1 MLWPSYARLPPLWSI
16 NSAKSLTLAAS
27 QNFPMQLPSF
37 RDTSSILRFSTGQGK
52 LNTPSDL
59 LLNLT
64 RNRKCHGRIMQLLH
78 WTFPVP
84 SSFLFFSSF
93 PWYSNQAAMFEA
105 VSNKT
110 GPLTSQKKYLFLL
123 ISFLP
128 HSFQMLTTQERG
140 LLPNQARAQH
150 AGHSAEALTP
160 FTNTKG
166 QALK

>member
-1 MLWPSYARLPPLWSI
+1 MAVLCPL
-16 NSAKSLTLAAS
+16 ASLTEHKLS
-27 QNFPMQLPSF
+27 KKLTTGSFPKFPHATAFL
-37 RDTSSILRFSTGQGK
+37 RVTSLILLFSTRQGK

-64 RNRKCHGRIMQLLH
+64 RNRKCHGRVMQLFH

-84 SSFLFFSSF
+84 SSFLFSF

-110 GPLTSQKKYLFLL
+110 EPLTSQKKYLFLL

-128 HSFQMLTTQERG
+128 HSFQLVTTQERR
-140 LLPNQARAQH
+140 LLPKQVRAQL
-150 AGHSAEALTP
+150 AGHSA
-160 FTNTKG
+160 
-166 QALK
+166 